1 MITSDGYAIEF
12 YRQSNQVVITMPQ
25 TLKTLTSTAAM
36 VCNRKNLDSGDLKA
50 ILAVVKALCERK
62 ESCIQE
68 Q

>member
-25 TLKTLTSTAAM
+25 TLETLTSTAAM
-36 VCNRKNLDSGDLKA
+36 VSNRRNLDSEDLKA

-62 ESCIQE
+62 EECTQ
-68 Q
+68 